1 MNTKNNDDCIIDGGY
16 APDNG
21 EEKTLCVLVLDD
33 SGSMSGIDASGESKI
48 SQVQKGIDEVKVDI
62 ASNPQTSQKVEMCIE
77 LFNHAVRV
85 VQKPALVENINM
97 PTLCAGGGTN
107 LSGAVLKAID
117 EVAERKAYYVEHGIP
132 YKRPIIVL
140 LTDGQ
145 APIDSIVEKVKKGSA
160 EKHYFIIPI
169 AVGDDADMVALNKI
183 ASDRAY
189 KIKDG
194 HISSFFRW
202 LSNSLGVIANAD
214 PDAPV
219 DLENPFSGWA
229 VNG

>member
-1 MNTKNNDDCIIDGGY
+1 MKSKESIMNGGY
-16 APDNG
+16 TPENG
-21 EEKTLCVLVLDD
+21 EEKTLCVLALDV
-33 SGSMSGIDASGESKI
+33 SGSMGGIDAGGKAKYV
-48 SQVQKGIDEVKVDI
+48 QVQESLTELQTDI
-62 ASNPQTSQKVEMCIE
+62 GSNPEVSQKVELGIV
-77 LFNHAVRV
+77 LFDHV
-85 VQKPALVENINM
+85 VKVAQKAALVENITM
-97 PTLCAGGGTN
+97 PTLYAGGGTD
-107 LSGAVLKAID
+107 LAGGVLKAIE
-117 EVAERKAYYVEHGIP
+117 EVKERKAYYVEHGIP
-132 YKRPIIVL
+132 YKRPIIVV

-145 APIDSIVEKVKKGSA
+145 ANVDHIVEEVKKGSA
-160 EKHYFIIPI
+160 DKHYFIIPI
-169 AVGDDADMVALNKI
+169 AVGDDADMTSLNKI

-229 VNG
+229 VK